1 MQTNRLITLLFSFS
15 TTPLLQ
21 HRPFSKRIINYMQI
35 SLVLI
40 CMQIVLLVVNNKRGV
55 DYSSVFSGD
64 SKQPPQM
71 TAALSLP
78 YLLAIAFYYLL
89 QVLFNLLLIESIRIY
104 CNYLLNKR
112 TLKSRGYL
120 YYSGVDQQLDAKL
133 LRYIRWSR
141 SRYLTHG
148 LAYLVPLFACCL
160 ILLFVEDSLKFFI
173 ASLLLLE
180 QPPVGAL
187 ATGSPTGNLFAITQ
201 TPEDNYPQL
210 GLLILCFAF
219 TYFVL
224 FLSILLIFIAAKGCW
239 RLQQNGT
246 AGKLNE
252 SAHKFGSTSSY
263 SNTLSTSN
271 YNQLTLNSLKPPGG
285 GGTSGPQ
292 IPQINTLSAINST
305 IDNSLCSG
313 QLDPGYLLT
322 SYTKRSTMKLLIIV
336 LIGQTFCWSIW
347 LALCQL
353 NSRYNAHLHYHQFNE
368 PADQHFSLS
377 GLLQVLVVL
386 FSCLNIAQSLFVL
399 ASAFHRNH
407 KINSST
413 IDPTDRNLFGS
424 KIHFGLQWLPICVR
438 KTGASPLPLI
448 GGNQLNNSALNSAAS
463 SIQQSQLMI
472 QPANSAAGQQPV
484 YFYSLDAN
492 QLNSQLNG
500 NQSNFGAQMSTQN
513 AQPPSPIIKMSSNF
527 PHHTMMMN
535 RNNANN
541 YLSRDASTLCRQ
553 PARYNDYLLAT
564 STNQRPLNNGKL
576 QQNLVPFLIPQQQP
590 PKSRPQSYASSN
602 CAPRYGDVHP
612 YAPPVPINDHRLS
625 EQLIGHHQ
633 LSDDQ
638 ADYEEVLPN
647 FGYLNSSI
655 VQPGQASQ
663 TNSILLNAASST
675 MLNRHPQAT
684 AMRLA
689 NGAAGC
695 PKLNGEN
702 STNSFNS
709 LHQFVSN
716 YGANGQPASSNHQQQ
731 VNVQQQFETEQDIYE
746 SVEPPCIGY
755 TR

>member
-1 MQTNRLITLLFSFS
+1 M
-15 TTPLLQ
+15 
-21 HRPFSKRIINYMQI
+21 HI

-40 CMQIVLLVVNNKRGV
+40 CMQVVLLVVNNKHNI
-55 DYSSVFSGD
+55 DYSSVFAGD
-64 SKQPPQM
+64 AKQPPQM

-120 YYSGVDQQLDAKL
+120 YYSGADQQLDAKL

-141 SRYLTHG
+141 SRYLTYG

-180 QPPVGAL
+180 QPPSA
-187 ATGSPTGNLFAITQ
+187 AGSPTGNLFAITQ
-201 TPEDNYPQL
+201 TPEENYPQL
-210 GLLILCFAF
+210 GLLILCFSF

-224 FLSILLIFIAAKGCW
+224 FFAILLIFIAAKGCW
-239 RLQQNGT
+239 RLQQS

-252 SAHKFGSTSSY
+252 TNKFGSSY

-292 IPQINTLSAINST
+292 IPQINTLAAINST

-336 LIGQTFCWSIW
+336 LIGETFCWSIW

-353 NSRYNAHLHYHQFNE
+353 NSRYNAHLHNHQFNE
-368 PADQHFSLS
+368 PAGEHSSLS
-377 GLLQVLVVL
+377 GILQVLVVL
-386 FSCLNIAQSLFVL
+386 FSCLNLAQSLFVL

-413 IDPTDRNLFGS
+413 IDPTDRNLFSS

-448 GGNQLNNSALNSAAS
+448 GGNQLNSSALNSAAS

-472 QPANSAAGQQPV
+472 QPTNSAASQQPV

-500 NQSNFGAQMSTQN
+500 NQTNFGGQVPTQ
-513 AQPPSPIIKMSSNF
+513 QPPSPIIKMSSNF

-553 PARYNDYLLAT
+553 PAKYNDYLMAT
-564 STNQRPLNNGKL
+564 STNQRPMNNKM
-576 QQNLVPFLIPQQQP
+576 QHNLVPFLMQQQQA

-602 CAPRYGDVHP
+602 CPQRYGDVHP

-633 LSDDQ
+633 LNDDQ

-655 VQPGQASQ
+655 VQPGQANIGQANVGQ
-663 TNSILLNAASST
+663 TNSILLNATSST
-675 MLNRHPQAT
+675 MLNRHST
-684 AMRLA
+684 AMRLT
-689 NGAAGC
+689 NGGC
-695 PKLNGEN
+695 PKLPMNGEN

-716 YGANGQPASSNHQQQ
+716 YGANGQPASSNQQQ
-731 VNVQQQFETEQDIYE
+731 QSNVPQQFETEQDIYE